1 MTDLVQ
7 ITPDNR
13 HYCYVYA
20 TKE

>member
-1 MTDLVQ
+1 MTDYVQ

-13 HYCYVYA
+13 YCCYVYA